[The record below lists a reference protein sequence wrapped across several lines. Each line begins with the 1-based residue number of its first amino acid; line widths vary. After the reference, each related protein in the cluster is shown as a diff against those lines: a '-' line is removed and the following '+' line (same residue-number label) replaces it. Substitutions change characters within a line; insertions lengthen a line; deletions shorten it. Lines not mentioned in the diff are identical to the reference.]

1 MQACC
6 FSFAQN
12 CGKTPRLRCVNRGLW
27 YIIVCMYL
35 LKQRSI
41 YDMKNPSCPKVD
53 IGGQAVLE
61 GVMMKAP
68 EHIAVAVRRENGDVI
83 VKREQYESPAKK
95 HKWMAL
101 PFIRGSVNMVQ
112 MLSMGMKTLT
122 DATDMLGVEA
132 EEPSKFEKWL
142 AAKLGKSVDKVVMAV
157 AAVLAVILSIGLFI
171 LLPNVVIKLF
181 PAAATGGM
189 LLLKNLASGVVRI
202 AILIGYI
209 LLAGRIP
216 DMYRTFQYHG
226 AEHKTV
232 YCNEHDLPLT
242 PENCRP
248 FTTLHPR
255 CGTSFLLITF
265 VLSIVFYSV
274 IDVLVL
280 MVTGFDLGGNYL
292 LRVLS
297 RLLLLPVVAGI
308 SYESLKA
315 LAHHDSVLTRI
326 LRWPGMQMQR
336 ITTHNPT
343 DEMLQVAIV
352 SMKTALSGLPEGEM
366 TPEGWVRLTAEQ
378 VDALTGVTRA

>member
-1 MQACC
+1 MLLFFCAKLWQNAP
-6 FSFAQN
+6 FA
-12 CGKTPRLRCVNRGLW
+12 LREQG
-27 YIIVCMYL
+27 IVVYNSVYDL

-41 YDMKNPSCPKVD
+41 YDMKNSSCPKVD

-83 VKREQYESPAKK
+83 VKREQYEAPSKK

-122 DATDMLGVEA
+122 DAADMLGTEA
-132 EEPSKFEKWL
+132 EEPTKFKKWL
-142 AAKLGKSVDKVVMAV
+142 AEKLGKSVDKVVMAV
-157 AAVLAVILSIGLFI
+157 AAVLAVFLSIGLFI

-232 YCNEHDLPLT
+232 YCNEHQLPLT

-248 FTTLHPR
+248 FSTLHPR

-308 SYESLKA
+308 SYEALKA
-315 LAHHDSVLTRI
+315 LAHHDSLLTRI

-352 SMKTALSGLPEGEM
+352 SMKTALDGLPEGDQ